1 MSGQIDIL
9 KRARRA
15 AFENILRRTTLSGYV
30 PKSSKVRSII
40 VACQDKFEAKNTQI
54 ITIIRVKIVIDV
66 WAYTL

>member
-40 VACQDKFEAKNTQI
+40 VACQEDPDYHDYPGQNRNRCLGIHSVT
-54 ITIIRVKIVIDV
+54 
-66 WAYTL
+66 